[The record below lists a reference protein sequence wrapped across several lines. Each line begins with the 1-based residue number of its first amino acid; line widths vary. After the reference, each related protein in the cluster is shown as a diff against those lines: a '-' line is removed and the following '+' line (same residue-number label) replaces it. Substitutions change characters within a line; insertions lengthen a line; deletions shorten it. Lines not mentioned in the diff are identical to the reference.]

1 MSCRIGIDVGG
12 TFIDFV
18 LIDGGETVAYKEPS
32 RRDDPAAAVLRG
44 LAGLM
49 ERAGR
54 DLGDVT
60 QIVHGTTLAL
70 NAILERRLADV
81 GLVVS
86 QGFGDMMVL
95 GRGGLPNAFS
105 YKDPKRT
112 PVVPRR
118 NVYEI
123 PARIRPDGSA
133 VMTPSEADIARVA
146 DAIAADALAAVA
158 VVVVNSYAHPAMESA
173 LAAALRERLG
183 EVLVTASAELWPEMR
198 EFERALVAV
207 LNAAIHPMMSRYY
220 GRLESEL
227 AANGFAGRL
236 AIATSTGGT
245 VGVATARERPV
256 ETLLSGPAAGVAAAA
271 RLCEAGPG
279 GPLDAITVDM
289 GGTSSDMSITLG
301 GRPEFTTET
310 RIGDYPVIVP
320 AIAVWA
326 IGAGGG
332 SILWVDAQGLLKV
345 GPQSAGAVPGPVAY
359 GQGGTEP
366 TVTDCYLA
374 LGYIDPAHFLGGR
387 MALDREAARAA
398 LAALGARIGIA
409 GPDAAERTAA
419 AALAIATAKMGSEIG
434 KGLASRGL
442 DPARFVLLPYGG
454 AGPTHAAMLA
464 EACGIDAILVPPAPG
479 TFCALGT
486 VTADLRRDFARSR
499 RVTVG
504 RDADAARAVRETL
517 AALGDLANGWLGE
530 EGIAPSA
537 ARLEVFA
544 DMQYPRT
551 ATELTVPIPAAIAQ
565 GGDDDAFASL
575 FHAEHERRYGFRDA
589 ASPVD
594 VTTLRLVATVPQTG
608 AGAAPGVTAALPE
621 TTRALMWNG
630 AELVARVCG
639 LPAPADGPIAGP
651 AVVEMEDS
659 TVIVPPGWQARREA
673 TGALRLTRG
682 ADEEAGA

>member
-1 MSCRIGIDVGG
+1 MTCRIGIDVGG

-18 LIDGGETVAYKEPS
+18 LIAGGQTVTYKEPS
-32 RRDDPAAAVLRG
+32 RRDDPAAALMRG
-44 LAGLM
+44 LEGLLA
-49 ERAGR
+49 RAGR
-54 DLGDVT
+54 ELGDVT

-70 NAILERRLADV
+70 NAILERRLADI

-86 QGFGDMMVL
+86 KGFGDMMVL

-123 PARIRPDGSA
+123 PARVRPDGSA
-133 VMTPSEADIARVA
+133 VMSPGEADIARIA
-146 DAIAADALAAVA
+146 EAIAADALDAVA
-158 VVVVNSYAHPAMESA
+158 VVVVNSYAHPAMETE
-173 LAAALRERLG
+173 LAAALRERLEG
-183 EVLVTASAELWPEMR
+183 VLVTASAELWPEVR

-227 AANGFAGRL
+227 AANGFTGRL

-271 RLCEAGPG
+271 RLCGANPG

-289 GGTSSDMSITLG
+289 GGTSSDMSITQG

-366 TVTDCYLA
+366 TVTDCYLT

-398 LAALGARIGIA
+398 LADLGGKIGIT

-419 AALAIATAKMGSEIG
+419 AALAIATAKMGAEIG

-442 DPARFVLLPYGG
+442 DPAPLVLLPYGG

-464 EACGIDAILVPPAPG
+464 EACGINAILVPPAPG

-499 RVTVG
+499 RVTLG
-504 RDADAARAVRETL
+504 RDDDAARALRETL
-517 AALGDLANGWLGE
+517 AALGELAGGWLAE
-530 EGIAPSA
+530 EGTDPCA
-537 ARLEVFA
+537 ARLEAFA

-551 ATELTVPIPAAIAQ
+551 ATELTVAVPDDVAR
-565 GGDDDAFASL
+565 GGDEAAFAAL

-594 VTTLRLVATVPQTG
+594 VTTLRLVATVPQTE
-608 AGAAPGVTAALPE
+608 AGAAPGVSAPVAE
-621 TTRALMWNG
+621 TTRTMLWNG
-630 AELVARVCG
+630 DALDARVTG
-639 LPAPADGPIAGP
+639 LPAPGDAPVTGP
-651 AVVEMEDS
+651 AIVEMDDS
-659 TVIVPPGWQARREA
+659 TVIVPPGWRAHREA
-673 TGALRLTRG
+673 SGALRIDRDLSGRN
-682 ADEEAGA
+682 AA